1 MPENVT
7 HEARETVGLDQIATA
22 TFRTS
27 TSVDEKL
34 QLLKDA
40 LGFGAFNI
48 PSRLSIARSLAIPEA
63 PPVAHGE
70 QGRGIKGDT
79 LFGTGADLAAWVSL
93 IVEHA
98 GREPETLRDF
108 QALVAAHWA
117 RGAGIL
123 ADVLETSGRDAG
135 EFWRAIAEAALPES
149 VAAEPPDSP
158 DAVAPV
164 ALVPVPIVVPLGEV
178 SEDAATGGSVV
189 WALNAPGNS
198 PHAAFMGGVG
208 SGKTR
213 TAAAM
218 LRAIRER
225 THVPLLAFDFKG
237 DMADDNNRLHEV
249 FEATVLTPP
258 HQPVPLDVLAVGDRS
273 RTGIALAAQRLR
285 DSLATLKGAGFGA
298 VQKGLLG
305 DAAERAL
312 AVHVPCTLADIL
324 AALRN
329 VYADQGRREDGAV
342 TTLADL
348 CRFSLFLPHMPPAE
362 FFARSWIIR
371 LTADLPDLV
380 KVSIVTLMTDSLD
393 RYLNSLP
400 DSSTDLAGNRALRV
414 LCVIDEAHRI
424 LGTPLPGLSG
434 LIRLSRSKGGSV
446 ILISQGPDDFSGED
460 DEFLNEMGLVAAFR
474 TNADPRAVRRILGPG
489 ANLATLERGQAWVK
503 MSNDPAARRVLAW
516 R

>member
-1 MPENVT
+1 MSENVT
-7 HEARETVGLDQIATA
+7 GEVRETVGLDQIATA
-22 TFRTS
+22 AFRTS
-27 TSVDEKL
+27 ASVDERL
-34 QLLKDA
+34 QLLKDL

-48 PSRLSIARSLAIPEA
+48 PARLAIARSLAIPEV
-63 PPVAHGE
+63 PPTVQGE
-70 QGRGIKGDT
+70 QGRSIKGDT

-98 GREPETLRDF
+98 GREPENLREF
-108 QALVAAHWA
+108 QSLVAAHWA
-117 RGAGIL
+117 RGAEIL
-123 ADVLETSGRDAG
+123 VDVLETSGRDAG
-135 EFWRAIAEAALPES
+135 EFWRAIAEAALPDG
-149 VAAEPPDSP
+149 VAAEPRDSA
-158 DAVAPV
+158 DAGGAVALAP
-164 ALVPVPIVVPLGEV
+164 VPVVVPLGEV
-178 SEDAATGGSVV
+178 SQDATTGEPVI

-218 LRAIRER
+218 LRAIRQQ
-225 THVPLLAFDFKG
+225 TSVPLLAFDFKG
-237 DMADDNNRLHEV
+237 DMADENNRLDVV
-249 FEATVLTPP
+249 FGATVLTPP
-258 HQPVPLDVLAVGDRS
+258 HQAVPLDVLAISDRS
-273 RTGIALAAQRLR
+273 RTAIALAAQRLR

-312 AVHVPCTLADIL
+312 ATSVPCTLPGIL

-329 VYADQGRREDGAV
+329 VYADQGRREDGAIA
-342 TTLADL
+342 TLGDL
-348 CRFSLFLPHMPPAE
+348 CRFSLFEPQMPPAE
-362 FFARSWIIR
+362 FFARSWIVR

-380 KVSIVTLMTDSLD
+380 KVSIVTLMTDALD

-400 DSSTDLAGNRALRV
+400 DSSTDPAGNRALRA

-446 ILISQGPDDFSGED
+446 MLISQGPDDFSSED
-460 DEFLNEMGLVAAFR
+460 DEFLNEMGLVVAFR
-474 TNADPRAVRRILGPG
+474 TNADPRAVRRILGAG

-503 MSNDPAARRVLAW
+503 MSGEPAARRVLAW

>member
-1 MPENVT
+1 MPENFT
-7 HEARETVGLDQIATA
+7 GELRQTVGLDQIATA

-27 TSVDEKL
+27 ASIDEKL

-48 PSRLSIARSLAIPEA
+48 PSRLAIARSLALPEA
-63 PPVAHGE
+63 PPAAQGE

-98 GREPETLRDF
+98 GREPETLREF

-117 RGAGIL
+117 RGAEIL
-123 ADVLETSGRDAG
+123 ADALETSGRDAG
-135 EFWRAIAEAALPES
+135 EFWRTIAEAALPEG
-149 VAAEPPDSP
+149 VAAERPDSP
-158 DAVAPV
+158 DAVGEI
-164 ALVPVPIVVPLGEV
+164 ALVPVPIVLPIGEV
-178 SEDAATGGSVV
+178 SQDAATGGSVV

-198 PHAAFMGGVG
+198 PHAALMGGVG

-225 THVPLLAFDFKG
+225 TQVPLLAFDFKG
-237 DMADDNNRLHEV
+237 DMADDNNRLHET

-258 HQPVPLDVLAVGDRS
+258 HQPVPLDVLTARERS

-285 DSLATLKGAGFGA
+285 DSLATLRGAGFGA

-312 AVHVPCTLADIL
+312 ATHVPCTLADIL
-324 AALRN
+324 DALRKI
-329 VYADQGRREDGAV
+329 YAEQDKREDGAV
-342 TTLADL
+342 TTLVDL
-348 CRFSLFLPHMPPAE
+348 CRFSLFEPQLPPAK

-371 LTADLPDLV
+371 LTSDLPDLV
-380 KVSIVTLMTDSLD
+380 KVSVVTLITDALD

-400 DSSTDLAGNRALRV
+400 DSLTDPAGNRALRV
-414 LCVIDEAHRI
+414 LCVVDEAHRI

-446 ILISQGPDDFSGED
+446 MLISQGPDDFSGED
-460 DEFLNEMGLVAAFR
+460 DEFLNEMGLVVAFR

-503 MSNDPAARRVLAW
+503 MSSEPAARRVLAW